1 MGLRSQKGWERNEV
15 IAREGADGVGA
26 ATAAVP
32 ESEKE
37 SEAERGMASGD
48 AAGGRDTGNAD
59 CPFDGF
65 LDEDGISNGAVGT
78 AANDHDG
85 AAWED
90 GAGAGVRSCV
100 WAGAVAS
107 VARGP
112 GDGAC
117 GAGVVEEEVYRD
129 KRDQGR
135 QQVSES
141 TGQLVSGFADVPC
154 EMGIGAASS

>member
-78 AANDHDG
+78 EANNHDG

-90 GAGAGVRSCV
+90 GAGAAGLQRPGVQL
-100 WAGAVAS
+100 AFFLGENNFAV
-107 VARGP
+107 
-112 GDGAC
+112 
-117 GAGVVEEEVYRD
+117 GAG
-129 KRDQGR
+129 
-135 QQVSES
+135 
-141 TGQLVSGFADVPC
+141 
-154 EMGIGAASS
+154 